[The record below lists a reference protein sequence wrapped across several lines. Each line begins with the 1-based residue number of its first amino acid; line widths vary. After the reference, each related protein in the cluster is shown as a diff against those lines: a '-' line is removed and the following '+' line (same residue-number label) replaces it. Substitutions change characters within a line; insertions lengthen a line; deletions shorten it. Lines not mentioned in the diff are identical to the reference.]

1 MVLAN
6 TGCDRNNSD
15 LQSAGTLILLPGLYR
30 AYERERSVKIFALLS
45 HRSASQAPPRPIAV
59 SGFCKF
65 RRIRANSAGEYSAR
79 TGNAGIR
86 AWQGAGEAS
95 QDRNRGKPVLAAV
108 RKGTPGP
115 EMREYGLGNRPEGH
129 PRTGNAEIR
138 AWVGAKTADQDQNH
152 RKLGLANTG
161 CPRNYPGFRK
171 LWVSLLFMTEVPIF
185 LCQKMSIQ
193 SYLLHHYPCCGL
205 QPNTNRR
212 LNHLRN
218 LINAL

>member
-86 AWQGAGEAS
+86 AWQGAGEAC
-95 QDRNRGKPVLAAV
+95 QDRNRGKPVLAAA
-108 RKGTPGP
+108 RKGIPGP
-115 EMREYGLGNRPEGH
+115 EMREYGLDWGQKSRPKTKT
-129 PRTGNAEIR
+129 TGN
-138 AWVGAKTADQDQNH
+138 WSWLTTTALGTIPDLQN
-152 RKLGLANTG
+152 
-161 CPRNYPGFRK
+161 
-171 LWVSLLFMTEVPIF
+171 LWIPLVSLAKCTFYFAKICTFFFAKKCRFKVTCCTITLVAAFD
-185 LCQKMSIQ
+185 QIQ
-193 SYLLHHYPCCGL
+193 
-205 QPNTNRR
+205 
-212 LNHLRN
+212 
-218 LINAL
+218 IVA

>member
-86 AWQGAGEAS
+86 AWQGAGEAC
-95 QDRNRGKPVLAAV
+95 QDRNRGKPVLAAA
-108 RKGTPGP
+108 RKGIPGR
-115 EMREYGLGNRPEGH
+115 EMRGSGLGRGQKSQAKTKI
-129 PRTGNAEIR
+129 TGNWSWRGSDSSAGSDSSDGSDDSNNSGGSADNDSAI
-138 AWVGAKTADQDQNH
+138 VGMGG
-152 RKLGLANTG
+152 RL
-161 CPRNYPGFRK
+161 YPSSA
-171 LWVSLLFMTEVPIF
+171 SLMQRTIYSTSSSV
-185 LCQKMSIQ
+185 
-193 SYLLHHYPCCGL
+193 
-205 QPNTNRR
+205 T
-212 LNHLRN
+212 
-218 LINAL
+218 

>member
-1 MVLAN
+1 MGVKN
-6 TGCDRNNSD
+6 PSKYSPSFHTDR
-15 LQSAGTLILLPGLYR
+15 
-30 AYERERSVKIFALLS
+30 
-45 HRSASQAPPRPIAV
+45 HPRPLCTGMPCPGFVNSEGFARILWENIQPGRETQG
-59 SGFCKF
+59 SGLGC
-65 RRIRANSAGEYSAR
+65 RPEGHPR

-86 AWQGAGEAS
+86 AWQGSGEAC
-95 QDRNRGKPVLAAV
+95 QDRNRGKTVLAAA

-115 EMREYGLGNRPEGH
+115 EMREYGLGCRPEGH
-129 PRTGNAEIR
+129 PRTGNAGIR

-171 LWVSLLFMTEVPIF
+171 LWVSLLFMTEVPIL

-193 SYLLHHYPCCGL
+193 SYLLHRSPCCDL
-205 QPNTNRR
+205 RPNTNRR

-218 LINAL
+218 FNSAL